1 MKRKSYYLAAVK
13 EKIIEK
19 MDLSRQMTEEEI
31 KEKIDEEILAE
42 SKTGCLEID
51 ERRQLRQEIFDS
63 IRRLGILQELIE
75 DQEIT
80 EIMVNGIQPVFVEK
94 KGRLTRLDIRFESL
108 EKLNH
113 VIQQIAA
120 DCNRVVNEA
129 SPIVDAR
136 LKNGSR
142 VNVVLAPVA
151 LNGPVLTIRRFPDKP
166 ITMEKLIELGTVNK
180 SISSFLNNMVK
191 AGYNILVSGG
201 TGSGKTTFLNV
212 LSGFIPKDQRVITI
226 EDSAELQL
234 REIDNL
240 VSLETRN
247 ANVEGCKEITI
258 RDLIKTSLRMRPD
271 RIIVGEVRGK
281 EAVDMLQSLNVGHWG
296 MTTLHANSVRDVI
309 SRLETMVLMGM
320 ELPMEAIRRQIVSGF
335 DLMIHL
341 GRLRDG
347 SRKVLEIAEPV
358 GISEENVKLKTLFKF
373 QETGEAEDG
382 KVEGNFIFMGGLEH
396 EEKLKAAGIHK
407 MAETFEKTEVCQAL
421 GNRKAKTFDSDCS
434 ERRTFLNQ

>member
-1 MKRKSYYLAAVK
+1 MKRNTDYLTAVK

-42 SKTGCLEID
+42 SKTSCLEIV
-51 ERRQLRQEIFDS
+51 ERRQLRQEIFDA
-63 IRRLGILQELIE
+63 IRRLGVLQELI
-75 DQEIT
+75 DDPEIT
-80 EIMVNGIQPVFVEK
+80 EIMVNGMQPVFVEK
-94 KGRLTRLDIRFESL
+94 KGRLTRLDIRFESP
-108 EKLNH
+108 EKLNL

-136 LKNGSR
+136 LRDGSR

-151 LNGPVLTIRRFPDKP
+151 LNGPALTIRRFPEKP
-166 ITMEKLIELGTVNK
+166 ITMEKLIELGTIDKNV
-180 SISSFLNNMVK
+180 SSFLSRLVK

-247 ANVEGCKEITI
+247 ANVEGCREITI

-320 ELPMEAIRRQIVSGF
+320 ELPLEAVRRQIVSGF
-335 DLMIHL
+335 DLMIHM

-358 GISEENVKLKTLFKF
+358 GISKGEVQLKTLFRF
-373 QETGEAEDG
+373 QEKGETKDG
-382 KVEGNFIFMGGLEH
+382 KVEGDFISMGGLEH
-396 EEKLKAAGIHK
+396 DEKLKAAGIYQAAK
-407 MAETFEKTEVCQAL
+407 RLEKAETVEA
-421 GNRKAKTFDSDCS
+421 
-434 ERRTFLNQ
+434 